1 MPQQDGFSVA
11 TELTAMENKPL
22 IIFLSSLDHLVYQ
35 SFAFQPFWFLRKSH
49 LEDLPTIIEK
59 LLHLLSSQQI
69 QYTINV
75 NGNNISISLS
85 DISYFESDGH
95 YIIAHMNEK
104 TIRFKSRMSDI
115 ENELKPYSFIR
126 CHIGFLVNCRFIK
139 ICSRT
144 SITLITGQ
152 VIPISRAKAEET
164 QTIFMKYMRSL
175 RP

>member
-1 MPQQDGFSVA
+1 
-11 TELTAMENKPL
+11 
-22 IIFLSSLDHLVYQ
+22 
-35 SFAFQPFWFLRKSH
+35 
-49 LEDLPTIIEK
+49 
-59 LLHLLSSQQI
+59 
-69 QYTINV
+69 
-75 NGNNISISLS
+75 
-85 DISYFESDGH
+85 
-95 YIIAHMNEK
+95 MNEK

-115 ENELKPYSFIR
+115 EKRTEAI
-126 CHIGFLVNCRFIK
+126 FLYTVSYRLLSKLPFLSK

>member
-35 SFAFQPFWFLRKSH
+35 SFCFPTILVSPKTAFGG
-49 LEDLPTIIEK
+49 LPTIIEK

-85 DISYFESDGH
+85 E
-95 YIIAHMNEK
+95 YII
-104 TIRFKSRMSDI
+104 F
-115 ENELKPYSFIR
+115 
-126 CHIGFLVNCRFIK
+126 
-139 ICSRT
+139 
-144 SITLITGQ
+144 
-152 VIPISRAKAEET
+152 
-164 QTIFMKYMRSL
+164 
-175 RP
+175 